1 MSRSLTQV
9 RPDAGQIG
17 PDAGPGGMAPAR
29 VGEKRPRETGTDTLG
44 TRALA
49 SYGEH
54 MMAVS
59 VWRRGAPRASVWRQ
73 GAPRAWRRQQ
83 APRASFR
90 QRVQAWRARNWRR
103 AVLAWF
109 VTTLAIMAIAAEPS
123 TDFPKAQAH
132 SVPAVRVVLR
142 VVEVLTLAGVPV
154 LLIVLP

>member
-1 MSRSLTQV
+1 MT
-9 RPDAGQIG
+9 
-17 PDAGPGGMAPAR
+17 PAR
-29 VGEKRPRETGTDTLG
+29 IGEIRPPETGTDTPG

-59 VWRRGAPRASVWRQ
+59 AWRQ
-73 GAPRAWRRQQ
+73 GAPRAWQRQE
-83 APRASFR
+83 APRASFW

-109 VTTLAIMAIAAEPS
+109 VAALALMAIAAEPS

-142 VVEVLTLAGVPV
+142 VVEVFTLAGVPV
-154 LLIVLP
+154 LFIALP

>member
-9 RPDAGQIG
+9 RPDAGQLG
-17 PDAGPGGMAPAR
+17 PDAGRGGMTPAR
-29 VGEKRPRETGTDTLG
+29 IGGIRPRETGADTMG

-59 VWRRGAPRASVWRQ
+59 VWRQGAPRASVWRQ
-73 GAPRAWRRQQ
+73 G

-109 VTTLAIMAIAAEPS
+109 VASLAIMAIAAEPS
-123 TDFPKAQAH
+123 TDFPRAQAH

-142 VVEVLTLAGVPV
+142 VVDVLTLTGVPA
-154 LLIVLP
+154 LLIALP

>member
-1 MSRSLTQV
+1 MMSRSLTQV

-17 PDAGPGGMAPAR
+17 PDTGPGGMPPAR
-29 VGEKRPRETGTDTLG
+29 IGGIRPRETGADAMG

-54 MMAVS
+54 MMAVQ
-59 VWRRGAPRASVWRQ
+59 VWRQ
-73 GAPRAWRRQQ
+73 GAPRAWRRHG
-83 APRASFR
+83 APRAWRRQEAPPASFR

-109 VTTLAIMAIAAEPS
+109 VAALAIMATAAEPS
-123 TDFPKAQAH
+123 TDFPRAQAH

-142 VVEVLTLAGVPV
+142 VVEVLTLTGVPA
-154 LLIVLP
+154 LLIALP

>member
-1 MSRSLTQV
+1 MTSAR
-9 RPDAGQIG
+9 IG
-17 PDAGPGGMAPAR
+17 
-29 VGEKRPRETGTDTLG
+29 EIRPRVTGADTPG

-59 VWRRGAPRASVWRQ
+59 VWRQGAPRASVWRQ
-73 GAPRAWRRQQ
+73 GRRGFGLAQGAP
-83 APRASFR
+83 PASFR

-109 VTTLAIMAIAAEPS
+109 VASLAIMAIAAEPS
-123 TDFPKAQAH
+123 TDFPRAQAH

-142 VVEVLTLAGVPV
+142 VVDVLTLAGVPA
-154 LLIVLP
+154 LLIALP